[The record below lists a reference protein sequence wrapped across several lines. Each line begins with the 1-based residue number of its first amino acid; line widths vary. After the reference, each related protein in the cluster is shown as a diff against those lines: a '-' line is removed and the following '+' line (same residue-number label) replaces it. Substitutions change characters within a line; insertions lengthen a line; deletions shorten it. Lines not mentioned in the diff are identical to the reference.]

1 MAIAPLDSCCPV
13 GLIDAI
19 VVKVRGGQVRNRPV
33 WGARGISTG
42 GERDVRGAVDWPHGR
57 RGRHAVG

>member
-1 MAIAPLDSCCPV
+1 MAIAPLDSCYPV

-33 WGARGISTG
+33 WGAKGISTG

-57 RGRHAVG
+57 